1 MRYLRPFI
9 AIAVLLIAWQI
20 LVACFQLPS
29 YILPSPYQVLLS
41 LEHNIVLITH
51 QALFT
56 VTETIVALL
65 LGIFIGVCAALFL
78 TMFTFARQWVLPLII
93 ISQSIPTFAIAPL
106 FVIWFGYGMSSKIM
120 TAILMLFFPVT
131 STFYDGLKNT
141 SKDYLDLAKVMQ
153 VSPLNQL
160 FKIKFPAALPH
171 LASGIRMAAVIA
183 PIGAVV
189 GEWVGS
195 SKGLGYLMLNANAR
209 MQIDL
214 MFAVLLI
221 IVLFALALYYSIDCI
236 LKKLTFSE

>member
-56 VTETIVALL
+56 VTETIAALL

-189 GEWVGS
+189 GE
-195 SKGLGYLMLNANAR
+195 
-209 MQIDL
+209 
-214 MFAVLLI
+214 
-221 IVLFALALYYSIDCI
+221 
-236 LKKLTFSE
+236 